1 MGKERKAMDR
11 ENRME
16 KSGYLRRRTHGPLW
30 LYLICGILICGLTGT
45 IAWSGYRQSREG
57 SGAAKIAQ
65 LVNGSEFTID
75 PDSLPRKPGESTQVK
90 FKTANYE
97 GEKVSEAMMGYTVTP
112 ETAGNLPLEFT
123 LSRDES
129 TTAANKNWIAPG
141 NLTGNVPST
150 QGIFEAGEKAVH
162 HYILTISWPVGGED
176 EAYAEEIDY
185 VRIRIHA
192 EQVSTAG

>member
-1 MGKERKAMDR
+1 MDR
-11 ENRME
+11 GNRVKE
-16 KSGYLRRRTHGPLW
+16 SGYLRRRTHGPLW
-30 LYLICGILICGLTGT
+30 LYLICGILICGTAGT
-45 IAWSGYRQSREG
+45 AAWSGYRQHLEG
-57 SGAAKIAQ
+57 SGMTKIAL

-75 PDSLPRKPGESTQVK
+75 SGPLPRKPGESTQVK
-90 FKTANYE
+90 FKTTNYE

-112 ETAGNLPLEFT
+112 ETAGNLPLKFT

-129 TTAANKNWIAPG
+129 AAAANGNWIAAG
-141 NLTGNVPST
+141 NLTGNVPSA